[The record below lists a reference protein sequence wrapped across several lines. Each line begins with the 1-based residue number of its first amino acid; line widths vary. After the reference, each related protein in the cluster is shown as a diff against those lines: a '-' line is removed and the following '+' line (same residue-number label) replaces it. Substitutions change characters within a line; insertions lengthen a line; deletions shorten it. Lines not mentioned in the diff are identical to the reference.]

1 MKTKKMTEREKE
13 ERYLNLTTAQLNLS
27 DLLVVIMTD
36 IDIFLL
42 KEENQIDDKNVLFTE
57 EDVRN
62 QLSETQKKMI
72 QILTSSGFDMD
83 LPLLGALRLKSLFD
97 NPIISNKE
105 ILECRKLMR
114 SINQN

>member
-1 MKTKKMTEREKE
+1 MNTEEITERE

-27 DLLVVIMTD
+27 DLLVLIMTD

-42 KEENQIDDKNVLFTE
+42 TEENQIDDKDILFTK

-62 QLSETQKKMI
+62 QLVKTQKKILRM
-72 QILTSSGFDMD
+72 LTSTGFDVY

-97 NPIISNKE
+97 NPMFSNRE
-105 ILECRKLMR
+105 ILEFRNL
-114 SINQN
+114 IQDYEN